1 MLQLLQTFSLS
12 DILIFAVL
20 FVLAL
25 KGSVEFMDWLSDRG
39 FKFFKRRYQRP
50 RQIEQSIKKMEKTIQ
65 ALCIKV
71 DLLTQSDKDAI
82 KAYITKEHHYF
93 VYQKG
98 WIDDYSMDC
107 IQRRYVHYNKEGGN
121 SFIDALMQD
130 LRDLPTVQRKT
141 FNE

>member
-1 MLQLLQTFSLS
+1 MLELLQTFSLS

-20 FVLAL
+20 FILAL

-50 RQIEQSIKKMEKTIQ
+50 RQIEQSIKKMERTIEL
-65 ALCIKV
+65 LCKKV

-98 WIDDYSMDC
+98 WIDDYSLDC
-107 IQRRYVHYNKEGGN
+107 IERRFTHYNEQGGN
-121 SFIDALMQD
+121 SFIDD
-130 LRDLPTVQRKT
+130 VEKEIRKWVVVS
-141 FNE
+141 